1 MIKKAFDYFL
11 FSVLASGLGFLGVI
25 YMTKTITPEEFGVI
39 GLFLAVLYV
48 LPIMISFSSVG
59 LVNINK
65 VKLSE
70 QEFIFFSRSYFTFG
84 MFIFLLIFISS
95 MILGLFIEQYY
106 LVFFLLPVLAFIMF
120 INNFHSAE
128 LIQDGFSKRYGTY
141 RLLLSLFSLL
151 LTILFI
157 SVFELTWDG
166 RLLALVLGEFLVLL
180 VAYKLSFK
188 TFTKFQ
194 FDFNRVAFKEYIL
207 FGLPLMI
214 GLGGGW
220 LLNQADRFIILNF
233 FTLKDVGI
241 YTVAYS
247 IGAIVNRVNQATTNA
262 SIPVLYDHLEKK
274 EGNKIVKKLNLYY
287 SLTVMIISL
296 IIGIGS
302 YWYVPLLFGK
312 EYLDSPPI
320 ILFIA
325 LAFAFNGIY
334 RMTGGVIAF
343 YKQNVLQMK
352 LVYTSAAVNI
362 ALSILLIPVFGIL
375 SPAIATMF
383 AYMLLAYLSYIYGWR
398 ILKKE
403 EQC

>member
-1 MIKKAFDYFL
+1 M
-11 FSVLASGLGFLGVI
+11 
-25 YMTKTITPEEFGVI
+25 
-39 GLFLAVLYV
+39 
-48 LPIMISFSSVG
+48 
-59 LVNINK
+59 
-65 VKLSE
+65 
-70 QEFIFFSRSYFTFG
+70 
-84 MFIFLLIFISS
+84 
-95 MILGLFIEQYY
+95 
-106 LVFFLLPVLAFIMF
+106 
-120 INNFHSAE
+120 
-128 LIQDGFSKRYGTY
+128 
-141 RLLLSLFSLL
+141 
-151 LTILFI
+151 
-157 SVFELTWDG
+157 
-166 RLLALVLGEFLVLL
+166 LGELLVLL

-194 FDFNRVAFKEYIL
+194 FDFSRVAFKEYIL

-262 SIPVLYDHLEKK
+262 SIPILYNHLEKK
-274 EGNKIVKKLNLYY
+274 EGNKIVKKLNIYY

-334 RMTGGVIAF
+334 RVTGSVIAF

-383 AYMLLAYLSYIYGWR
+383 AYILLAYLSYIYGWR